1 MHGSQQ
7 SGDIASA
14 RSSLLAP
21 PSNRVH
27 LSRSPHPYRRRTGNL
42 DKDGDEDTRT
52 PGSTP
57 DVISRSDSTESGTEA
72 DDERGPIL
80 KGLPA
85 PPLRSHKGLRGST
98 PEGLSP
104 AISPLP
110 SPPAT
115 LQDTL
120 QETIGYFSAGREQK
134 GTTEDVSE
142 QRKSRAVYIRRK
154 KGEIVR
160 RSTETVLLAAL
171 AILSWQNA
179 SHSADAVQWHGEL
192 VALTMIPPFVYAL
205 YPLRKVVL
213 AQTRSKDFGQ
223 ALAKG
228 LHLPSRFDPGPL
240 LYPVA
245 LPVIVALS
253 IAKHPDA
260 SMPVNIVCGLSSMPY
275 LVTGIWHEP
284 ALVCYLRWIIPIL
297 PLHLA
302 KSKLLSHARPIP
314 FRLKVGM
321 SGVTTEDLVIIPP
334 LHEALK
340 SVLQYTTTT
349 SLDPAELELLTTVMI
364 DLLLLGR
371 SSQAALLTGL
381 LWVGGLTIFVCC
393 RQLLEWE
400 VEIAR
405 IPKWRFAKR
414 QTTSI
419 FQRISSALSAL
430 KAEPAPAPDSSD
442 DEIDIRSQLQPL
454 QRARTLAARST
465 AAPNGTALSIDRL
478 HLPGR
483 RSTTSAFGSKTKY
496 AAANTA
502 RPSSRIQSLP
512 GSQFMSLTLREA
524 RMRKYLYA
532 GAIYSIVLAVVAAP
546 ARLYVSHAALSSYE
560 PFAWAISY
568 LFGDLPFFHDL
579 VKQSHLDSW
588 IPLPSRLP
596 QAPFVEQSFGL
607 DFDACNIL
615 PGNLRLLI
623 CGYCLAVLILGI
635 STVLSLTTYVEVDTR
650 RKGFHGVMVIML
662 LPTIFFD
669 PCFFSLALALIL
681 AAFLLLDLFRAS
693 QLPPVSRPL
702 TNFLAPYV
710 DGRDHRGPVIVS
722 HIFLLIGCAIPL
734 WLSLV
739 DLPRIGT
746 DPWQEWE
753 VSERNLGMVSGVIC
767 VGMGD
772 AAASLVGRRY
782 GKTKWYWG
790 GGKSLEGS
798 LAFAMAVTVGL
809 MFAYT
814 WLRVGEWV
822 SWDDFN
828 PTLALIRCVAAASG
842 ASVLESVLTAA
853 NDNVVVPVG
862 LWLLVRG
869 LKI

>member
-7 SGDIASA
+7 PEDIASA

-27 LSRSPHPYRRRTGNL
+27 LSRSPHPYRRRTGDL
-42 DKDGDEDTRT
+42 DKDGNEDTRS
-52 PGSTP
+52 PSATP
-57 DVISRSDSTESGTEA
+57 DVVSRSDSNESGTEA

-98 PEGLSP
+98 SEGLTP

-115 LQDTL
+115 LQDTI
-120 QETIGYFSAGREQK
+120 QETIGYFGVAREQK
-134 GTTEDVSE
+134 STTEDVSE
-142 QRKSRAVYIRRK
+142 QRKSQHVYIQRK

-160 RSTETVLLAAL
+160 RTTETVLLAAL
-171 AILSWQNA
+171 AILSWQSA
-179 SHSADAVQWHGEL
+179 SRSAGAVQWHGEL
-192 VALTMIPPFVYAL
+192 VAFTTIPPFVYAL
-205 YPLRKVVL
+205 YPLRKVLL
-213 AQTRSKDFGQ
+213 AQGRSRDFGE

-245 LPVIVALS
+245 LPAIIALS
-253 IAKHPDA
+253 VAKHADA
-260 SMPVNIVCGLSSMPY
+260 SLPVNIVCGLSSIPY
-275 LVTGIWHEP
+275 IVTGIWHEP

-297 PLHLA
+297 PLYLPN
-302 KSKLLSHARPIP
+302 SKLLSHSKPMP
-314 FRLKVGM
+314 FRLKVGT
-321 SGVTTEDLVIIPP
+321 SGLTTEDLVLIPP

-340 SVLQYTTTT
+340 SVLQYSTTT
-349 SLDPAELELLTTVMI
+349 SLDPAELELLTTAMI

-371 SSQAALLTGL
+371 SPQAALLTGL
-381 LWVGGLTIFVCC
+381 LWVGGLSIFVCC
-393 RQLLEWE
+393 RHFLEWE

-414 QTTSI
+414 RTISI

-442 DEIDIRSQLQPL
+442 DDIDTRSQLKPL
-454 QRARTLAARST
+454 QRARTRAAKPT

-478 HLPGR
+478 PIPGR
-483 RSTTSAFGSKTKY
+483 RSTTSAFGPKTKN
-496 AAANTA
+496 AVAHTA
-502 RPSSRIQSLP
+502 RSTSRFQSLP
-512 GSQFMSLTLREA
+512 RSQFMSLTLREA

-532 GAIYSIVLAVVAAP
+532 GAIYCIVLAVIAVP
-546 ARLYVSHAALSSYE
+546 ARLYVSHAALSSHE
-560 PFAWAISY
+560 PFGWAIGY
-568 LFGDLPFFHDL
+568 LFGNLPFFHDL
-579 VKQSHLDSW
+579 VKHFYLDSW
-588 IPLPSRLP
+588 IPLPSLLP
-596 QAPFVEQSFGL
+596 EVSFSEQSFAWH
-607 DFDACNIL
+607 FDALNVL

-635 STVLSLTTYVEVDTR
+635 SAVLSLTTYVEVDTR

-746 DPWQEWE
+746 DPWQGWE
-753 VSERNLGMVSGVIC
+753 VSERNLSMVSGVIC

-798 LAFAMAVTVGL
+798 LAFALAVTVGL

-814 WLRVGEWV
+814 WLRVGGWV

-828 PTLALIRCVAAASG
+828 PTLALMRCIAAASG

-853 NDNVVVPVG
+853 NDNVIVPIG